1 MSHTLYDRAVVEK
14 IKSWAID
21 PEVTVLS
28 PDETRRLLEIYADK
42 KGDAPLKLPL
52 IVISRERDA
61 TIRLTANR
69 TMTRGGLVFNS
80 ENGMSDHLNAVP
92 ITLNY
97 IINIYTRTME
107 EADEYVRNFVFNI
120 INYPKILIS
129 IPYNNANKLY
139 ASYMTLQDT
148 VTDNSDIPERLI
160 PGQFSRFTLGFTL
173 GDAYLFSYNHRKVP
187 VIEGVKVVMVNHP
200 LTDTEICHMNKSGEI
215 DPSEVEI
222 IFERINKN
230 A

>member
-14 IKSWAID
+14 IKSWVID

-52 IVISRERDA
+52 IVISRARDA

-148 VTDNSDIPERLI
+148 VTDNSGDSIQATTSGSVNTSKTGTYTITYLATDNSKNDTALI
-160 PGQFSRFTLGFTL
+160 LT
-173 GDAYLFSYNHRKVP
+173 
-187 VIEGVKVVMVNHP
+187 VKVV
-200 LTDTEICHMNKSGEI
+200 
-215 DPSEVEI
+215 
-222 IFERINKN
+222 
-230 A
+230 